1 MEQTYRPCFLK
12 GLLAGAIAGVAAT
25 AAKTI
30 AEKFY
35 PPRVQGEPEPP
46 EVLAEE
52 LAGHSL
58 DRQTKAAAGEAIH
71 WGFGAAAGAAYGA
84 LVEFYPAA
92 SAQEGATFGMALTA
106 LTHETA
112 LPAMGLSAP
121 ASEQTPREHSS
132 EVSSHAL
139 FGMMLER
146 VRRVVRGY
154 LE

>member
-1 MEQTYRPCFLK
+1 MGQTPCFMK

-46 EVLAEE
+46 ELLVEK
-52 LAGHSL
+52 LAGNSL
-58 DRQTKAAAGEAIH
+58 DRQTRAAASEAIH

-92 SAQEGATFGMALTA
+92 SANDGATFGMALMA

-121 ASEQTPREHSS
+121 VNEQSPREQSS
-132 EVSSHAL
+132 EASSHAL

-154 LE
+154 LD